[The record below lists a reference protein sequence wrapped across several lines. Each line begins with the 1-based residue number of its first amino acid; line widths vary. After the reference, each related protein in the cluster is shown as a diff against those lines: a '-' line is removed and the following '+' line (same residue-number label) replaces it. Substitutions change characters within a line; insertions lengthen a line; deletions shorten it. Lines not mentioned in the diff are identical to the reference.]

1 MKSLWFVI
9 AMLLVATVSWL
20 AWGYYRADDVAK
32 AISDHLPSQERLDAM
47 SHEETEVALKI
58 AMSACTRLQS
68 LQWNPLARLKRGD
81 EIAMLA
87 EHCELLEARQ
97 QALSGP

>member
-9 AMLLVATVSWL
+9 AML

-68 LQWNPLARLKRGD
+68 LQWNPLARLMRGD

>member
-20 AWGYYRADDVAK
+20 AWGYCRADDVAK

-47 SHEETEVALKI
+47 SHEETEGRAQNRDVGLHASAEP
-58 AMSACTRLQS
+58 AM
-68 LQWNPLARLKRGD
+68 NPLARLMRGD

-97 QALSGP
+97 QALSGS

>member
-20 AWGYYRADDVAK
+20 AGLQADDVAK
-32 AISDHLPSQERLDAM
+32 AISDHLPTQERIDSM
-47 SHEETEVALKI
+47 SHEETDVALKI

-68 LQWNPLARLKRGD
+68 LQWNPLARLMRGD

>member
-20 AWGYYRADDVAK
+20 AWGYYRADNVAK
-32 AISDHLPSQERLDAM
+32 AISDHLPSHERLDAM

-58 AMSACTRLQS
+58 AMSACTHLQS
-68 LQWNPLARLKRGD
+68 LQWNPLARLMRGD
-81 EIAMLA
+81 AIAMLA

>member
-1 MKSLWFVI
+1 ME
-9 AMLLVATVSWL
+9 
-20 AWGYYRADDVAK
+20 
-32 AISDHLPSQERLDAM
+32 P
-47 SHEETEVALKI
+47 
-58 AMSACTRLQS
+58 
-68 LQWNPLARLKRGD
+68 ARMAYAGD

>member
-9 AMLLVATVSWL
+9 AMLLIASVAWL
-20 AWGYYRADDVAK
+20 AWGYYRADDVVK
-32 AISDHLPSQERLDAM
+32 VISDYLPSQEKLDAM
-47 SHEETEVALKI
+47 SHEETEVALKV
-58 AMSACTRLQS
+58 AMSACARLPT
-68 LQWNPLARLKRGD
+68 LQWNPLARLMRGD

>member
-1 MKSLWFVI
+1 MKILWFVI

-20 AWGYYRADDVAK
+20 AWGYYRADDAAR
-32 AISDHLPSQERLDAM
+32 AISDRLPSQERLDAM
-47 SHEETEVALKI
+47 SYEETELALKI
-58 AMSACTRLQS
+58 AMSACARLPS
-68 LQWNPLARLKRGD
+68 LQWNPLARLLRGD

-87 EHCELLEARQ
+87 ERCELLEARQ

>member
-9 AMLLVATVSWL
+9 AMLLVATAAWL
-20 AWGYYRADDVAK
+20 AWGYYRADDVVK
-32 AISDHLPSQERLDAM
+32 TISDQLPSQEQLDAM
-47 SHEETEVALKI
+47 SHEETEVALKT
-58 AMSACTRLQS
+58 AMSACSRLPT
-68 LQWNPLARLKRGD
+68 LQWNPLARLMRGD

>member
-9 AMLLVATVSWL
+9 AMLVVATAAWL
-20 AWGYYRADDVAK
+20 AWGYFRADDVAK
-32 AISDHLPSQERLDAM
+32 DIADRLPSQEQLDAM
-47 SHEETEVALKI
+47 SHEETQAALKI
-58 AMSACTRLQS
+58 AMSVCARLPS
-68 LQWNPLARLKRGD
+68 LQWNPLARLMRGD

>member
-9 AMLLVATVSWL
+9 AMLMVATVSWL
-20 AWGYYRADDVAK
+20 AWVYYRADDVAK
-32 AISDHLPSQERLDAM
+32 AISHHLPSQERLDAM
-47 SHEETEVALKI
+47 SHEKTVVALKI

-68 LQWNPLARLKRGD
+68 LQWNPLARLMRGD

-97 QALSGP
+97 QAISGP